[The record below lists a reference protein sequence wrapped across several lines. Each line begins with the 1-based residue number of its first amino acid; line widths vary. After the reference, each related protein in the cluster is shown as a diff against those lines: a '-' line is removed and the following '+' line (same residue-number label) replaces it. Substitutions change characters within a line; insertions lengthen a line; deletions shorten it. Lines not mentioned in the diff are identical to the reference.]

1 VKCNN
6 CEKYGHTVKR
16 CPESP
21 AESTG
26 GDWGNSGGDS
36 GAAAAAGSWG
46 DGGDS
51 SGGATTSDWADAST
65 AAANGGDSWGDAS
78 AAAASGW

>member
-16 CPESP
+16 CPEPP

-26 GDWGNSGGDS
+26 GDWGNTGGNS
-36 GAAAAAGSWG
+36 GAVATGSWG

-65 AAANGGDSWGDAS
+65 AAANGGDSWGDAD
-78 AAAASGW
+78 AAASSGW